1 MSRPRRYFFPKHYA
15 DVVQRLRVPL
25 GFALVAAF
33 ALLAAPTRVS
43 LMVGLPV
50 AFAGILIRAWAA
62 GHLVKNQQL
71 AMSGP
76 YAFVRNPLY
85 IGTLIAAAGFVIATH
100 EPWLALLFGAA
111 FALIYLPAIELE
123 EQHLRKLFQE
133 YEWYAEQVPML
144 CPRIP
149 PLKVPGKFQTS
160 IYLRNQEY
168 QAMIGFIAGA
178 AFLWWRTYTG
188 NYGLNL

>member
-1 MSRPRRYFFPKHYA
+1 MSKPRRYFFPKHYA

-33 ALLAAPTRVS
+33 ALLANPTKSS
-43 LMVGLPV
+43 LTIGLPV
-50 AFAGILIRAWAA
+50 ALIGIAIRAWAA

-100 EPWLALLFGAA
+100 EAWLALLFGFA

-123 EQHLRKLFQE
+123 EQHLRKIFQE
-133 YEWYAEQVPML
+133 YEWYADHVPML
-144 CPRIP
+144 LPRIP
-149 PLKVPGKFQTS
+149 PIHADGQFRFA
-160 IYLRNQEY
+160 IYRKNQEY
-168 QAMIGFIAGA
+168 QALIGFAVGA
-178 AFLWWRTYTG
+178 AFLVWRMWSG
-188 NYGLNL
+188 A